1 MSTIYRIIRYISWPV
16 IAGLLAAAVIFL
28 LFPQGLTNHSD
39 VETTDLSPANL
50 SPKTSA
56 EWSGPA
62 SYAPAVRRAA
72 PSVVNIYTQKKLSRS
87 RHPLLDDPF
96 FQRFFNNRDLPQ
108 QQRMQSSLGSGVIIT
123 ADGYILTNNHV
134 VSEAD
139 EIVVQ
144 LQDGREAMVEVVG
157 KDPETDL
164 AVLKVNL
171 GQLTPINLGDPN
183 QVNVGD
189 VVLAIGNPFG
199 VGQSVSQG
207 IVSATGRNG
216 LGLNTFENFIQ
227 TDAAINPGNSGG
239 ALVDAYG
246 NLLGINSAILDR
258 TGYSVGIGFAI
269 PGNTAIKVLE
279 DIIQHG
285 RVIRGWLG
293 VEATQLKRQAAVQ
306 LGLDPP
312 SGLVITNIYQGSP
325 AHLAGL
331 LPGDVITRI
340 NDYWVVDNDRSM
352 NMIANLS
359 PGDSVKLE
367 ILRKGEKSTIMAVT
381 GIRPN
386 VN

>member
-1 MSTIYRIIRYISWPV
+1 M
-16 IAGLLAAAVIFL
+16 
-28 LFPQGLTNHSD
+28 
-39 VETTDLSPANL
+39 
-50 SPKTSA
+50 
-56 EWSGPA
+56 
-62 SYAPAVRRAA
+62 
-72 PSVVNIYTQKKLSRS
+72 
-87 RHPLLDDPF
+87 
-96 FQRFFNNRDLPQ
+96 
-108 QQRMQSSLGSGVIIT
+108 
-123 ADGYILTNNHV
+123 
-134 VSEAD
+134 
-139 EIVVQ
+139 
-144 LQDGREAMVEVVG
+144 
-157 KDPETDL
+157 
-164 AVLKVNL
+164 
-171 GQLTPINLGDPN
+171 
-183 QVNVGD
+183 
-189 VVLAIGNPFG
+189 
-199 VGQSVSQG
+199 GQSVSQG

-279 DIIQHG
+279 DIVKHG

-293 VEATQLKRQAAVQ
+293 VEASQLKRQAAIQ
-306 LGLDPP
+306 LGLNPP

-352 NMIANLS
+352 NPIANLS

-367 ILRKGEKSTIMAVT
+367 VLRSGEKTTIMAVAGT
-381 GIRPN
+381 RPN

>member
-1 MSTIYRIIRYISWPV
+1 MPTLYRIVRYMSWPV
-16 IAGLLAAAVIFL
+16 ITGLLAAAVILL
-28 LFPQGLTNHSD
+28 LFPQGLNNHSD
-39 VETTDLSPANL
+39 VETADLSPEAD
-50 SPKTSA
+50 A

-62 SYAPAVRRAA
+62 SYASAVRRAS
-72 PSVVNIYTQKKLSRS
+72 PSVVNIYTQKKLARA

-96 FQRFFNNRDLPQ
+96 FQRFFNSRNLPQ
-108 QQRMQSSLGSGVIIT
+108 QQRMRSSLGSGVIIS

-134 VSEAD
+134 VNEAD

-157 KDPETDL
+157 RDPETDL

-171 GQLTPINLGDPN
+171 DQLTPISLGDPN
-183 QVNVGD
+183 QVKVGD

-279 DIIQHG
+279 DIVKHG

-293 VEATQLKRQAAVQ
+293 VEASQLKRQAAIQ
-306 LGLDPP
+306 LELDPP

-352 NMIANLS
+352 NLIANLS

-367 ILRKGEKSTIMAVT
+367 VLRSGEKTTIMAVAGT
-381 GIRPN
+381 RPN

>member
-1 MSTIYRIIRYISWPV
+1 MPTLYRIVRYMSWPV
-16 IAGLLAAAVIFL
+16 ITGLLAAAVILL
-28 LFPQGLTNHSD
+28 LFPQGLNNHSD
-39 VETTDLSPANL
+39 VETADLSPE
-50 SPKTSA
+50 TDT

-62 SYAPAVRRAA
+62 SYASAVRRAS
-72 PSVVNIYTQKKLSRS
+72 PSVVNIYTQKTLARA

-96 FQRFFNNRDLPQ
+96 FQRFFNSRNLPQ
-108 QQRMQSSLGSGVIIT
+108 QQRMQSSLGSGVIIS

-134 VSEAD
+134 VNEAD

-157 KDPETDL
+157 RDPETDL

-171 GQLTPINLGDPN
+171 DQLTPISLGDPN
-183 QVNVGD
+183 QANVGD

-279 DIIQHG
+279 DIVKHG

-293 VEATQLKRQAAVQ
+293 VEASQLKRQAAIQ
-306 LGLDPP
+306 LGLNPP

-352 NMIANLS
+352 NLIANLS

-367 ILRKGEKSTIMAVT
+367 VLRSGEKTTIMAVAGT
-381 GIRPN
+381 RPN

>member
-1 MSTIYRIIRYISWPV
+1 MSWPV
-16 IAGLLAAAVIFL
+16 ITGLLAAAVILL
-28 LFPQGLTNHSD
+28 LFPQGLNNHSD
-39 VETTDLSPANL
+39 VETADLSPEAD
-50 SPKTSA
+50 A

-62 SYAPAVRRAA
+62 SYASAVRRAS
-72 PSVVNIYTQKKLSRS
+72 PSVVNIYTQKKLARA

-96 FQRFFNNRDLPQ
+96 FQRFFNSRNLPQ
-108 QQRMQSSLGSGVIIT
+108 QQRMQSSLGSGVIIS

-134 VSEAD
+134 VNEAD

-157 KDPETDL
+157 RDPETDL

-171 GQLTPINLGDPN
+171 DQLTPISLGDPN
-183 QVNVGD
+183 QVKVGD

-279 DIIQHG
+279 DIVKHG

-293 VEATQLKRQAAVQ
+293 VEASQLKRQAAIQ
-306 LGLDPP
+306 LELNPP

-352 NMIANLS
+352 NLIANLS

-367 ILRKGEKSTIMAVT
+367 VLRSGEKTTIMAVAGT
-381 GIRPN
+381 RPN